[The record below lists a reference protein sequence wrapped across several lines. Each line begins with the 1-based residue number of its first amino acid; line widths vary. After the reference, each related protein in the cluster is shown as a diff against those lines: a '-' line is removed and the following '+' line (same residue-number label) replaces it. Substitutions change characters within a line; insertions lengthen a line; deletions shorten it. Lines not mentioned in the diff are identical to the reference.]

1 METYLITLIPYVIL
15 AVEILGIIAAVHAV
29 START
34 SQGAIAWTVALVT
47 FPWVTLILYAIFGRN
62 RFNGYVNLRHA
73 QSGATVHF
81 LDRLRQEAEEK
92 DVLPASMTAGQ
103 QTLVNLA
110 QLPITRHNRC
120 RLLVDGHTTFEQI
133 FASMETAVRFVLV
146 QFYIVHDDGL
156 GRELKARMVRK
167 AQEGIDV
174 YFLYDEIGS
183 HDLPQSY
190 LSELRNAGV
199 AVSAFHSTRGKANRF
214 QINFRNHRKIVI
226 VDGTV
231 GYVGGH
237 NVGDEY
243 ISAHEKFGAW
253 RDTHV
258 EVQGPGVLALQFA
271 FIEDWCWATGA
282 IPELDWTLQKAV
294 EGGDE
299 VLVIPSGPA
308 DRLETC
314 GLMFLHA
321 IHTARER
328 IWIATPYFVPD
339 DKILAAMK
347 LAVLRGVDVR
357 IIIPGKPDHR
367 LMHLASFAHYDR
379 LLPLGVRIL
388 RYSEGFM
395 HQKVFLVDD
404 ECAAVGT
411 ANLDNRSFRLNFEV
425 TLVNYHEP
433 FVKEVEAMLLADM
446 ARSRAVKLEDY
457 TGRSIFFKFAVK
469 AVSLLEPIL

>member
-1 METYLITLIPYVIL
+1 METYLIPLIPFVIL

-29 START
+29 AKART
-34 SQGAIAWTVALVT
+34 SQGAIAWAIALVT
-47 FPWVTLILYAIFGRN
+47 FPWITLILYAIFGRN
-62 RFNGYVNLRHA
+62 KFNGYVTMRHA
-73 QSGATVHF
+73 QSGATAHI
-81 LDRLRQEAEEK
+81 LEALRQEGAEK
-92 DVLPASMTAGQ
+92 DVFPVSMTANQ

-110 QLPITRHNRC
+110 QLPVTRHNRC
-120 RLLVDGHTTFEQI
+120 RLLVDGKATFEQI
-133 FASMETAVRFVLV
+133 FASMDAAARFVLV
-146 QFYIVHDDGL
+146 QFYIVRDDGL

-167 AQEGIDV
+167 AREGIDV

-258 EVQGPGVLALQFA
+258 EVRGPGVLALQFA

-282 IPELDWTLQKAV
+282 IPELEWTLQKVV

-367 LMHLASFAHYDR
+367 LMHLASFVHYDR

-433 FVKEVEAMLLADM
+433 FVREVEAMLLADM

-469 AVSLLEPIL
+469 AVSLLEPVL

>member
-1 METYLITLIPYVIL
+1 METYLITMIPYVIL
-15 AVEILGIIAAVHAV
+15 AVEILGIVAAVHAV
-29 START
+29 ATVRT
-34 SQGAIAWTVALVT
+34 SQGAIAWAVALVT
-47 FPWVTLILYAIFGRN
+47 FPWITLILYAIFGRN
-62 RFNGYVNLRHA
+62 RFNGYVTLRHA
-73 QSGATVHF
+73 QSGATAH
-81 LDRLRQEAEEK
+81 LLERLRQEGAEK
-92 DVLPASMTAGQ
+92 DVFPASMTAGQ
-103 QTLVNLA
+103 HTLVNLA
-110 QLPITRHNRC
+110 QLPVTRHNRC
-120 RLLVDGHTTFEQI
+120 RLLVDGYTTFEQI
-133 FASMETAVRFVLV
+133 FASMDMAARFVLV
-146 QFYIVHDDGL
+146 QFYIVRDDGL

-167 AQEGIDV
+167 ALEGIAV

-190 LSELRNAGV
+190 LNELRSAGV

-226 VDGTV
+226 VDGIV

-243 ISAHEKFGAW
+243 ISAHDKFGDW

-258 EVQGPGVLALQFA
+258 EVKGPGVLALQFA

-282 IPELDWTLQKAV
+282 IPELEWTLQRTAQ
-294 EGGDE
+294 EGDE

-321 IHTARER
+321 IHTAKER
-328 IWIATPYFVPD
+328 IWIATPYFLPD
-339 DKILAAMK
+339 DKILAAMT

-357 IIIPGKPDHR
+357 IILPGKPDHR
-367 LMHLASFAHYDR
+367 LMHLASFAYYDR
-379 LLPLGVRIL
+379 LLPLGVRIF

-395 HQKVFLVDD
+395 HQKVFLVDA

-433 FVKEVEAMLLADM
+433 FVMEVEAMLLADM

-457 TGRSIFFKFAVK
+457 TGRSVFFKFAVK
-469 AVSLLEPIL
+469 AVTLLEPIL